1 MPQTLLLQGAG
12 AIAEITYVGL
22 AGIYIPY
29 PLAAD
34 DHQRKNA
41 EEVEKAGAGIMI
53 LDKDLSAVKLAGEV
67 DKILDNE
74 ELLKQMSY
82 RAKLLSNRNSAEMI
96 VDEIEKLL

>member
-1 MPQTLLLQGAG
+1 
-12 AIAEITYVGL
+12 
-22 AGIYIPY
+22 
-29 PLAAD
+29 
-34 DHQRKNA
+34 
-41 EEVEKAGAGIMI
+41 MI

-96 VDEIEKLL
+96 VDGIEKLL